1 MAWLTGIC
9 RNPGEVSALPGGEVS
24 LPPIE
29 GTTAGVVVWER
40 VASDLGALEAP
51 VRIEVRDGRA
61 VTIEGGP
68 SAARLREIVASIVD
82 ADNIGEIGIGL
93 NPAARI
99 GDEITEAKK
108 AFGTVHV
115 ALGDSA
121 NEYGGEV
128 ECEVHLDGLVMAPTI
143 EFDGVAV
150 VIDGRHV
157 YEVAP

>member
-1 MAWLTGIC
+1 
-9 RNPGEVSALPGGEVS
+9 
-24 LPPIE
+24 
-29 GTTAGVVVWER
+29 
-40 VASDLGALEAP
+40 
-51 VRIEVRDGRA
+51 VRITVRAGRA
-61 VTIEGGP
+61 VRIEGGP
-68 SAARLREIVASIVD
+68 SADRLRAIIESVRD

-121 NEYGGEV
+121 NEYGGLV
-128 ECEVHLDGLVMAPTI
+128 ECDVHLDGLVMEPTI

-150 VIDGRHV
+150 VMDGRHL
-157 YEVAP
+157 YDLEP